1 MKRAP
6 RRLAKCHAFYVL
18 SLPKAVN
25 SKRSLNYDDAG
36 HGRKTQKTAD
46 FFWKETS
53 GHPTDSEYKSDPF
66 PKEIGTLPSSY
77 LRTRRNR
84 PFALACQHGKL
95 LRIVSASGR
104 RSILASCKS
113 PDSRSGRVLSRV
125 RILPSHREVSL
136 QWRTFVPT
144 AWPFSVR
151 PRAHSA
157 GRVGLYTPFISI
169 AAWPDGRCG
178 IRLHDA
184 ICLIFSFTAVPAVTK
199 HYTGANPDCQDN
211 SFYVELISKFRRNV
225 RFS

>member
-1 MKRAP
+1 MMTPDTGVRRKKPPISFGKKPAVTP
-6 RRLAKCHAFYVL
+6 RTRNTKV
-18 SLPKAVN
+18 
-25 SKRSLNYDDAG
+25 
-36 HGRKTQKTAD
+36 
-46 FFWKETS
+46 
-53 GHPTDSEYKSDPF
+53 DPF

-77 LRTRRNR
+77 LRIRRNR
-84 PFALACQHGKL
+84 PFALSCQHGKL

-125 RILPSHREVSL
+125 RILPSHREASL

-144 AWPFSVR
+144 VWPFSVR

-199 HYTGANPDCQDN
+199 HYTSANPDCQDN
-211 SFYVELISKFRRNV
+211 SFCVE
-225 RFS
+225 